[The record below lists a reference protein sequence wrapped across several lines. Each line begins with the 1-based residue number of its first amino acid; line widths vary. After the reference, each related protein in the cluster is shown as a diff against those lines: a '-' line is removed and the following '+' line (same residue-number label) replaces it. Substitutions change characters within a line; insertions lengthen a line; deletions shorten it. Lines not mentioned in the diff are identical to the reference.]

1 MRRLRLSYHNR
12 FSDIS
17 CLSNV
22 LPVSEMTNELPAG
35 TGILLAMATVI
46 PVLASSVSSVRLT
59 ELLVLLANV
68 PPIKIL
74 LVCCR

>member
-1 MRRLRLSYHNR
+1 
-12 FSDIS
+12 
-17 CLSNV
+17 
-22 LPVSEMTNELPAG
+22 MTNELPAG

-74 LVCCR
+74 LVAAGEVYAVVGPRNLTV